1 MRFCIFSSLNHI
13 AHAHIQVVQSTAP
26 LKIQIPRRIQAR
38 WAKHHNLPQQI
49 CYKYKINSSL
59 EKAKVSRAD
68 FKACWTYVHPR
79 LSEDALFSLFKDS
92 GFSTTAHD
100 ITGRLAFVR
109 NVLQQYEDPK
119 VFFSVYQYACI
130 VYVFVHLIACA

>member
-1 MRFCIFSSLNHI
+1 MR
-13 AHAHIQVVQSTAP
+13 
-26 LKIQIPRRIQAR
+26 IPTRIQAR

-49 CYKYKINSSL
+49 CYKYTMTSSL